1 MKNFTLSLAF
11 LLGCSFLSFSQEEEK
26 YNVEKIVAAVNR
38 SLENSVAE
46 INSSNVTL
54 TGASITLKTTVEKT
68 TDGSVKFWVIKGGGS
83 QTKSSSG
90 SITYAFSPPDDIA
103 MTKELAGIDPIKI
116 EEGLK
121 NLIVEAAKSYARMKN
136 NPISGLAAKNIVI
149 ELSFSVKKAAE
160 GGIGF
165 ELFGV
170 EAGAGAGVSTAN
182 AHSIKLS
189 FAS

>member
-1 MKNFTLSLAF
+1 MKYLALSLAF
-11 LLGCSFLSFSQEEEK
+11 LLGCSFISFSQEEEK
-26 YNVEKIVAAVNR
+26 YNVEKIVAAVNK

-46 INSSNVTL
+46 INRSNVQL
-54 TGASITLKTTVEKT
+54 TSASITLKTTVEKT

-83 QTKSSSG
+83 QTKASSG
-90 SITYAFSPPDDIA
+90 SITYAFSPPEA
-103 MTKELAGIDPIKI
+103 VATPEEKAGIDPVKI

-136 NPISGLAAKNIVI
+136 NPISGLAAENIVI
-149 ELSFSVKKAAE
+149 ELSFSVNKSAE

-170 EAGAGAGVSTAN
+170 EAGAGASVSSAN
-182 AHSIKLS
+182 AHSVKLT